1 MIIKADEV
9 RLNVQPVFLE
19 MEHLYKYEGPCRVG
33 QGEAL
38 EVGFDAIRNAEW
50 LKAFRQKLADNV
62 PAEVADVRD
71 IIRIKRTD
79 NWDQDEQWWEQLQAT
94 TADTDFYIIHS
105 FLGLDDIAVEFGER
119 IGKPFS
125 LEPEYENPCSTTSVA
140 AALNARDRGYEFY
153 GFRTWGELVWRLRI
167 LRARKVLQNTRILM
181 APRNGAALSFSGVDG
196 AFDTE
201 ELTHNTGC
209 RFRYISIHEL
219 LDQASPALPG
229 GNHTTPGRDTWD
241 ITDEDLAEIEAAAD
255 DLISRAEEVEVDRRY
270 VVNSLKFFKTVRKHM
285 DRLDCCGFT
294 APCPDSCSTRR
305 LNEEQFT
312 FCLAH
317 SLNMRDGLPSAC
329 EYDACSVV
337 TQQALIAVS
346 GQRCFMGNTMPVVKE
361 ADGEWA
367 TFGLGGIEDEDM
379 PLLDE
384 HEGHLYMMVHSV
396 PNPRMNDPLEDG
408 PYSLRHFAEEQGFG
422 AVYRYDF
429 NRDKGKAITVARFS
443 PEWPQAAGG
452 ARDDRVRQ
460 RLSPAQLQHGHRVLG
475 GRPRGPVREAD
486 AGWQSSRLRLWG
498 LPGRDGGIGQVAGHR
513 GHHGLARLRSP
524 CMAGPSAEGRAHARI
539 ARKET
544 AWETTAKASRSASWP
559 QTRSRRSFWKRSR
572 RIPGNSKR

>member
-1 MIIKADEV
+1 
-9 RLNVQPVFLE
+9 
-19 MEHLYKYEGPCRVG
+19 
-33 QGEAL
+33 
-38 EVGFDAIRNAEW
+38 
-50 LKAFRQKLADNV
+50 
-62 PAEVADVRD
+62 
-71 IIRIKRTD
+71 
-79 NWDQDEQWWEQLQAT
+79 
-94 TADTDFYIIHS
+94 
-105 FLGLDDIAVEFGER
+105 
-119 IGKPFS
+119 
-125 LEPEYENPCSTTSVA
+125 
-140 AALNARDRGYEFY
+140 
-153 GFRTWGELVWRLRI
+153 
-167 LRARKVLQNTRILM
+167 M

-443 PEWPQAAGG
+443 PNGRKLLVARGTIVCGNGFRQHSCNTAIVFSVADQGDLFEKQMQVGNHLACVYGDYLEEMAA
-452 ARDDRVRQ
+452 
-460 RLSPAQLQHGHRVLG
+460 LG
-475 GRPRGPVREAD
+475 K
-486 AGWQSSRLRLWG
+486 SL
-498 LPGRDGGIGQVAGHR
+498 GIEV
-513 GHHGLARLRSP
+513 
-524 CMAGPSAEGRAHARI
+524 I
-539 ARKET
+539 T
-544 AWETTAKASRSASWP
+544 A
-559 QTRSRRSFWKRSR
+559 
-572 RIPGNSKR
+572 

>member
-1 MIIKADEV
+1 MIVKADEV
-9 RLNVQPVFLE
+9 RLNVQPIFLE

-50 LKAFRQKLADNV
+50 HKQFRAKLEKNI
-62 PAEVADVRD
+62 PAEIANVRE

-79 NWDQDEQWWEQLQAT
+79 NWDQDEEWWERLQAT

-119 IGKPFS
+119 IKKPFS

-140 AALNARDRGYEFY
+140 AALNARGRGYEFY
-153 GFRTWGELVWRLRI
+153 GFQTWAELVWQLRI
-167 LRARKVLQNTRILM
+167 LRVRKVLANTRVLM
-181 APRNGAALSFSGVDG
+181 APRNGAPLSFSGVDG

-201 ELTHNTGC
+201 ELTHNLGC
-209 RFRYISIHEL
+209 RFRYISVHEL
-219 LDQASPALPG
+219 LDQTSPANPE
-229 GNHTTPGRDTWD
+229 GNHTTPGRVTWD
-241 ITDEDLAEIEAAAD
+241 ITDEDMEETNAMAD
-255 DLISRAEEVEVDRRY
+255 DLMTRAEEVEVDRQY

-305 LNEEQFT
+305 LNEEKFT

-317 SLNMRDGLPSAC
+317 SLNMREGLPSAC

-346 GQRCFMGNTMPVVKE
+346 GKRCFMGNTMPVVKE

-384 HEGHLYMMVHSV
+384 NEGHLYMTVHSV
-396 PNPRMNDPLEDG
+396 PNPRMEDPDQDA

-429 NRDKGKAITVARFS
+429 NRDKGQEITIARFS
-443 PEWPQAAGG
+443 PTGGKLLVAKGAIVCGNGFHQHSCNTAIVYAVADQADMFHKQMQVGNHMAIVYGDYVKEMV
-452 ARDDRVRQ
+452 A
-460 RLSPAQLQHGHRVLG
+460 LG
-475 GRPRGPVREAD
+475 E
-486 AGWQSSRLRLWG
+486 LL
-498 LPGRDGGIGQVAGHR
+498 GIEV
-513 GHHGLARLRSP
+513 
-524 CMAGPSAEGRAHARI
+524 I
-539 ARKET
+539 T
-544 AWETTAKASRSASWP
+544 A
-559 QTRSRRSFWKRSR
+559 
-572 RIPGNSKR
+572 